1 MIKVNS
7 KVIIKG
13 LVIKGDS
20 TIKNVVQKLRAN
32 IELRATGSPDKYS
45 PPVMI
50 IEGLYYMD
58 IRGLPKY
65 ELTKDDKPTHAK
77 CIWYNTRNELQ
88 SAFINLELLTEL

>member
-13 LVIKGDS
+13 FNKIPVIH
-20 TIKNVVQKLRAN
+20 
-32 IELRATGSPDKYS
+32 
-45 PPVMI
+45 MI
-50 IEGLYYMD
+50 VEGLYYMD

-77 CIWYNTRNELQ
+77 CFWYNTRNELQ
-88 SAFINLELLTEL
+88 KEFINLEILSEL